1 MMMIHRARYLESTNS
16 LDENV
21 HPPIFLR
28 YAVCALGA
36 SLSETH
42 SCKHESLYLSSRTYL
57 QEAELRDQ
65 KRDKVEI
72 AYAETWLL
80 ISMYEMIHAHFHRSW
95 MSISR
100 AVRTIGF
107 LSAFLDRWMH
117 SVSSHLLPRYHR
129 TDSLLPSAANIL
141 QWVIADCPIICRS
154 GWYRC

>member
-1 MMMIHRARYLESTNS
+1 MIHRARYFESTNN

-42 SCKHESLYLSSRTYL
+42 SSKHESLYLSSRTYL

-65 KRDKVEI
+65 KMDKVEI

-107 LSAFLDRWMH
+107 LLISIAGCTQSQVIYSQDITELILFF
-117 SVSSHLLPRYHR
+117 HLLR
-129 TDSLLPSAANIL
+129 IF
-141 QWVIADCPIICRS
+141 S
-154 GWYRC
+154 GG

>member
-1 MMMIHRARYLESTNS
+1 MHPSSMMMIHRARYFESTNS
-16 LDENV
+16 LDENA

-42 SCKHESLYLSSRTYL
+42 SIKHNSLYLSSRTYL

-65 KRDKVEI
+65 KMDKVDI
-72 AYAETWLL
+72 AYAETWIL

-100 AVRTIGF
+100 AVRMIQF
-107 LSAFLDRWMH
+107 LQIFLYRWMH
-117 SVSSHLLPRYHR
+117 SVSTRLLPRYHR
-129 TDSLLPSAANIL
+129 TYSLIPSAANIL
-141 QWVIADCPIICRS
+141 EWVIC
-154 GWYRC
+154 